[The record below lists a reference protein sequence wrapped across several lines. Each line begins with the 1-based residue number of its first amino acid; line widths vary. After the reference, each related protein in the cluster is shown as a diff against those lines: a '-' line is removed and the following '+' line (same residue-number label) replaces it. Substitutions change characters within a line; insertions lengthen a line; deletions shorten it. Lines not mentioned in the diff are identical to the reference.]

1 MGVTRVVCAVIQD
14 DRGAFL
20 ATQRDSGSLAGL
32 WEFPGG
38 KVEREESVEAA
49 TKRELEEELDISVST
64 GRTLLTNRIY
74 LDTKEL
80 ELVFVETRILSGT
93 IQLKEHRAY
102 RWLMPEDL
110 NSVEWLPGDI
120 PMVDRLIS
128 EPHGGA

>member
-1 MGVTRVVCAVIQD
+1 MSER
-14 DRGAFL
+14 
-20 ATQRDSGSLAGL
+20 SLL
-32 WEFPGG
+32 
-38 KVEREESVEAA
+38 RLQQ
-49 TKRELEEELDISVST
+49 RELEEELNISVST
-64 GRTLLTNRIY
+64 GRTLLTNRIH
-74 LDTKEL
+74 LNTKEL

-110 NSVEWLPGDI
+110 KSVEWLPGDI

>member
-49 TKRELEEELDISVST
+49 TKRELEEELDISVSP
-64 GRTLLTNRIY
+64 GRTLLTNRIH
-74 LDTKEL
+74 LNTKEL
-80 ELVFVETRILSGT
+80 ELVFIETRILSGT

-110 NSVEWLPGDI
+110 KSVEWLPGDI

>member
-110 NSVEWLPGDI
+110 KSVDWLPGDI